1 MNKSDFIVVSKDYP
15 IEEDSKFHLKAYP
28 YDSKQPEIGEIYE
41 QIGRQVVDII
51 EFYDDY
57 PRMIAKEI
65 LKDLANQYDWQYF
78 KIVEDS
84 YCFNNGL
91 TLIGY
96 VDKESCD
103 GYESHGELGHE
114 CIDVDALKNNI
125 IQFETGELYDLV
137 PYFIEHK
144 IGLRGKAGE
153 GVYFFPFAGDQPL
166 TSWMSRIN

>member
-1 MNKSDFIVVSKDYP
+1 MSESRFIVVSKDYP
-15 IEEDSKFHLKAYP
+15 IKDDSKLHLQAF
-28 YDSKQPEIGEIYE
+28 DNSHQPKIGEIHE
-41 QIGRQVVDII
+41 QIGRQVVDVI

-65 LKDLANQYDWQYF
+65 LKDLANQYNWQYF
-78 KIVEDS
+78 EIVEDS
-84 YCFNNGL
+84 YCFENGL

-96 VDKESCD
+96 ADKESRD

-114 CIDVDALKNNI
+114 CINVDALKNNI
-125 IQFETGELYDLV
+125 IQFESDELYDLV
-137 PYFIEHK
+137 PYCIEHK
-144 IGLRGKAGE
+144 IGLHGKAGE